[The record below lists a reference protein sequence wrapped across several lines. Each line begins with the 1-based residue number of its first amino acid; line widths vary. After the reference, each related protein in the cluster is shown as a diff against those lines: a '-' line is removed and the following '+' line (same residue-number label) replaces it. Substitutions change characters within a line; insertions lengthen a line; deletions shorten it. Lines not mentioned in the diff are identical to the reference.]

1 MNKKIIQNLLVGVVL
16 ICTGLVTVAA
26 FLGENKKSDSHQE
39 YSERINLALRRT
51 AHLLLKQAGDSTS
64 TIAPVKKSGDN
75 SYLVKMEHYFNYDSL
90 PVLLKNSLALHGITE
105 GYDVEVWDCKNVEL
119 VLGYNS
125 IDFSNGTGVTCG
137 GRNQAVS
144 CFNFKVIFRDMSVVA
159 SQKPIVYVLLG
170 ALSAIIMGGA
180 FYYFYIF
187 LRKKGDKPIEKDLQQ
202 IDEKYLVRFGK
213 SVFDTHNQV
222 VFIENTPQKLT
233 FREAKLLNLFCEH
246 KNELL
251 DRDFI
256 LKSVWEDEG
265 VLVGRSVDVFVSRL
279 RKILKED
286 DTLKITNV
294 HGRGYRFEVGEV
306 LS

>member
-1 MNKKIIQNLLVGVVL
+1 MNKKVIKNSLIIAVL
-16 ICTGLVTVAA
+16 ICTSLVTVSA
-26 FLGENKKSDSHQE
+26 FLGEDRSPDSQQEHSD
-39 YSERINLALRRT
+39 RINLALRRT
-51 AHLLLKQAGDSTS
+51 AHLLLKQSGDSTS
-64 TIAPVKKSGDN
+64 TIAPLKKSGEN
-75 SYLVKMEHYFNYDSL
+75 SYLVKMEHHFNYDSL
-90 PVLLKNSLALHGITE
+90 PILLKNSFALHGITE
-105 GYDVEVWDCKNVEL
+105 GYDVEVWDCKNAEL

-125 IDFSNGTGVTCG
+125 IDFSNGTGITCG

-144 CFNFKVIFRDMSVVA
+144 CFNFKVIFRDMPSIA
-159 SQKPIVYVLLG
+159 SQKPIVYVLFG
-170 ALSAIIMGGA
+170 ALSAFIIGFA
-180 FYYFYIF
+180 FYYFYVF
-187 LRKKGDKPIEKDLQQ
+187 SRKKSDKPIEKDTPQV
-202 IDEKYLVRFGK
+202 DEKHLVHIGK
-213 SVFDTHNQV
+213 SIFDTHNQI
-222 VFIENTPQKLT
+222 VFIENISQKLT

-294 HGRGYRFEVGEV
+294 HGRGYRFEVEEV
-306 LS
+306 YS